1 MLLERVA
8 AGGMGEIFRAR
19 AVGPGGRV
27 VAIKRMLPE
36 AADDPTF
43 VGMFIDEARVAS
55 KIGHPNIARL
65 YEFGEHEGQYFLALE
80 WIDGASLY
88 EIVRT
93 LGERGERLEIDQT
106 ARMFQLIALALDY
119 AHALT
124 TEQGEHMGLVHR
136 DVSPANI
143 MITTAGQPK
152 VLDFGLAKAKVQLQR
167 TQPGFVK
174 GKFGYLAPE
183 QLDGKADA
191 RTDLFAL
198 GLCMYE
204 VLTGKK
210 LFDRPSPTE
219 TVRAIEAFK
228 TPPSIRAERPE
239 VPEALEEVVFKLLA
253 PRREDRY
260 QSGAEVARAIV
271 SALPAITLAG
281 PTLDAASG
289 FLVGRLFPERIPND
303 GPRRPVIEEELTVH
317 PHEKWLRIALY
328 VGTGLLVLLVLGIL
342 SAGLDLID

>member
-19 AVGPGGRV
+19 AVGQGGRI

-36 AADDPTF
+36 AADDKTF

-80 WIDGASLY
+80 WIDGASLF
-88 EIVRT
+88 EIIRK
-93 LGERGERLEIDQT
+93 LEARNERMEIDQ
-106 ARMFQLIALALDY
+106 ACRIFQQVALALDY

-124 TEQGEHMGLVHR
+124 TESGEHMGLVHR

-143 MITTAGQPK
+143 MITTSGQPK

-191 RTDLFAL
+191 RTDIFAL
-198 GLCMYE
+198 GLCFYE

-210 LFDRPSPTE
+210 LFDRPSPSD
-219 TVRAIEAFK
+219 TVRAIEAFR
-228 TPPSIRAERPE
+228 TPPSVRDLRPE
-239 VPEALEEVVFKLLA
+239 VPEPLGDVITKLLA
-253 PRREDRY
+253 PAPEDRY
-260 QSGAEVARAIV
+260 ASGAEVARAII
-271 SALPAITLAG
+271 SAVPAITLAG
-281 PTLDAASG
+281 STLDSANG
-289 FLVGRLFPERIPND
+289 FLVGRHFPERMPND
-303 GPRRPVIEEELTVH
+303 APKRIAAVDPLEPDPR
-317 PHEKWLRIALY
+317 EKKLRLALY
-328 VGTGLLVLLVLGIL
+328 VGTALLVLFLLGIL
-342 SAGLDLID
+342 STGIDLID